1 MSGNQNKNPLF
12 FIGVIAFFAIAIL
25 GAIVEFIVD
34 LDGLIAASALGV
46 AFLILAV
53 TLIIVAVRRKVAEKN
68 EQMAEDGSLPQYKF
82 PSEQRFLRRKKDEE
96 PVKFEPLADFGSFD
110 SDFDT
115 PLNAADTDPAAIDG
129 MSESPSAVLRRRAAA
144 LRGEQ
149 EPPAQEDDDLFA
161 SYGVD
166 TADTADDETDF
177 AADDDMSFTPS
188 DAYDD
193 DGFDDEFYD
202 DELSDADYAQSP
214 DGFENYAGQPVE
226 QPVQEDAFV
235 PAEEP
240 APAPVQPQPE
250 LIEQPEFE
258 PVVSFNAPRQAAAP
272 IQQPNPQPAPV
283 KPAPVKAAPAP
294 APAPVPTA
302 PTAPAAGQ
310 SLESFYEN
318 MSEEDILY
326 RDCVE
331 VWAADAK
338 PSVLRLIKYVESIED
353 KHTQALFGRDLEYVN
368 AMIDRIY
375 CFTQLEYVDELL
387 DLQKYNFAV
396 LVKECLKRFS
406 PFFMEK
412 RLGLLWKGL
421 DVDVMT
427 DRRWFIFALTQV
439 IFNSVEFTPEG
450 GKIAISAK
458 KNDDFIDLMID
469 DSGTGISSDE
479 LPCVFI
485 AGYMGDDSPNE
496 SGRRTG
502 MGLFIA
508 QSVLRKM
515 GGDAFIE
522 SNPGKGTR
530 VTLRVPANSA
540 QL

>member
-1 MSGNQNKNPLF
+1 MSGTQRKNPFF
-12 FIGVIAFFAIAIL
+12 FIGVIAFFAIAII

-34 LDGLIAASALGV
+34 LDGLIAAAALGV
-46 AFLILAV
+46 AFIILVV
-53 TLIIVAVRRKVAEKN
+53 TLITEGVRRKVAEKN
-68 EQMAEDGSLPQYKF
+68 ELMAEDGSLPQYKV
-82 PSEQRFLRRKKDEE
+82 PSEQRFLRRRKEE
-96 PVKFEPLADFGSFD
+96 QPEEFEPLANFGSFD
-110 SDFDT
+110 DGFDALPNDNEADFS
-115 PLNAADTDPAAIDG
+115 AISG
-129 MSESPSAVLRRRAAA
+129 MKESPSATLRRRAAA
-144 LRGEQ
+144 LRGEPLPEEQ
-149 EPPAQEDDDLFA
+149 EDDLFA
-161 SYGVD
+161 SYG
-166 TADTADDETDF
+166 TEPAEEAAEGADFIPADSADDF
-177 AADDDMSFTPS
+177 SFTPS

-193 DGFDDEFYD
+193 DGFDDEYFD
-202 DELSDADYAQSP
+202 DEIDDAGFEPTDDLSEDYA
-214 DGFENYAGQPVE
+214 
-226 QPVQEDAFV
+226 
-235 PAEEP
+235 EP
-240 APAPVQPQPE
+240 AA
-250 LIEQPEFE
+250 PEFIPE
-258 PVVSFNAPRQAAAP
+258 
-272 IQQPNPQPAPV
+272 
-283 KPAPVKAAPAP
+283 PAP
-294 APAPVPTA
+294 APAPTAAPAQPEVIEQPEFTPVMSFTPQQPAPQPAPAKAAAPATA
-302 PTAPAAGQ
+302 PMAAPAPASVSAPAPAPTAGQ
-310 SLESFYEN
+310 SLESFYAD

-485 AGYMGDDSPNE
+485 AGYMGDESPNE

>member
-1 MSGNQNKNPLF
+1 MSGTQPQRKNPLF
-12 FIGVIAFFAIAIL
+12 FGGVIAFFAIAII

-34 LDGLIAASALGV
+34 LDGLIAAAALGI
-46 AFLILAV
+46 AFIILAV
-53 TLIIVAVRRKVAEKN
+53 TLISEAVRRKVAEKN
-68 EQMAEDGSLPQYKF
+68 ELMAEDGSLPQYKV
-82 PSEQRFLRRKKDEE
+82 PSEQRFLRRRKEEE
-96 PVKFEPLADFGSFD
+96 PTDFEPLVDFGSFD
-110 SDFDT
+110 DGFDALPAENEADNA
-115 PLNAADTDPAAIDG
+115 PLDRMG
-129 MSESPSAVLRRRAAA
+129 ESPSATLRRRAAA

-149 EPPAQEDDDLFA
+149 LPEEQDDDLFA
-161 SYGVD
+161 SYGTEPAQEPTD
-166 TADTADDETDF
+166 AADF
-177 AADDDMSFTPS
+177 APAADSAEDVSFTPS
-188 DAYDD
+188 DAYAD
-193 DGFDDEFYD
+193 DGFDDDYYD
-202 DELSDADYAQSP
+202 EDMTEA
-214 DGFENYAGQPVE
+214 GFEQPE
-226 QPVQEDAFV
+226 EAFEDYSE
-235 PAEEP
+235 PAAPEFIPEPSP
-240 APAPVQPQPE
+240 APAPQPVQPE
-250 LIEQPEFE
+250 AIEQPEFT
-258 PVVSFNAPRQAAAP
+258 PVMSFTP
-272 IQQPNPQPAPV
+272 QQPAQQPAP
-283 KPAPVKAAPAP
+283 AKAA
-294 APAPVPTA
+294 APAPVPA
-302 PTAPAAGQ
+302 APAAGQ
-310 SLESFYEN
+310 SLEFFYEN

-485 AGYMGDDSPNE
+485 AGYMGDESPNE

>member
-12 FIGVIAFFAIAIL
+12 FAGVIAFFAIAIL

-34 LDGLIAASALGV
+34 LDGLIAAAALGV
-46 AFLILAV
+46 AFLILAI
-53 TLIIVAVRRKVAEKN
+53 TLISEAARRKIAAKN
-68 EQMAEDGSLPQYKF
+68 EQMAEDGSLPQYKV

-96 PVKFEPLADFGSFD
+96 PAEFEPLADFGSFD
-110 SDFDT
+110 GNFDA
-115 PLNAADTDPAAIDG
+115 PLGAADADAPAFDG

-149 EPPAQEDDDLFA
+149 ELPAQEDDDLFA
-161 SYGVD
+161 SYGVE
-166 TADTADDETDF
+166 TADDSSASDF
-177 AADDDMSFTPS
+177 DDADDMSFTPS
-188 DAYDD
+188 DAYAD
-193 DGFDDEFYD
+193 DGFEDEYYD
-202 DELSDADYAQSP
+202 DELPEDDYTLP
-214 DGFENYAGQPVE
+214 EDDFEDYEQPAE
-226 QPVQEDAFV
+226 QPVSEPVYA
-235 PAEEP
+235 PEEE
-240 APAPVQPQPE
+240 PAPVQPQPE
-250 LIEQPEFE
+250 PVEQPEFQ
-258 PVVSFNAPRQAAAP
+258 PVVSFNAPPKAAPVKQAA
-272 IQQPNPQPAPV
+272 PQPAP
-283 KPAPVKAAPAP
+283 AKAAPAP
-294 APAPVPTA
+294 APVHTA
-302 PTAPAAGQ
+302 APAAGQ

-485 AGYMGDDSPNE
+485 AGYMGDESPNE

>member
-12 FIGVIAFFAIAIL
+12 FIGVIAFFAIAII

-34 LDGLIAASALGV
+34 LDGLIAAAALGV
-46 AFLILAV
+46 AFIILAV
-53 TLIIVAVRRKVAEKN
+53 TLISEAVRRKIAAKN
-68 EQMAEDGSLPQYKF
+68 ELMAEDGSLPQYKV
-82 PSEQRFLRRKKDEE
+82 PSEQRFIRRRKEEE
-96 PVKFEPLADFGSFD
+96 PAEFEPLADFGSFD
-110 SDFDT
+110 DDFDALPAET
-115 PLNAADTDPAAIDG
+115 DANASVIDSI
-129 MSESPSAVLRRRAAA
+129 SESPSAVLRRRAAA
-144 LRGEQ
+144 LRGE
-149 EPPAQEDDDLFA
+149 PVTEDVQDEDDLFA
-161 SYGVD
+161 SYG
-166 TADTADDETDF
+166 AEPAAAADF
-177 AADDDMSFTPS
+177 APAADSSEDFSFTPS

-193 DGFDDEFYD
+193 DGFDDDYYD
-202 DELSDADYAQSP
+202 DETAAD
-214 DGFENYAGQPVE
+214 D
-226 QPVQEDAFV
+226 
-235 PAEEP
+235 
-240 APAPVQPQPE
+240 
-250 LIEQPEFE
+250 IEQPEDALEDYSE
-258 PVVSFNAPRQAAAP
+258 PAPEFIPEPSPAPIPAAQPQQVQPEVVEQPDFTPVMSFNAP
-272 IQQPNPQPAPV
+272 QQPAQQPAP
-283 KPAPVKAAPAP
+283 ARTAAPAP
-294 APAPVPTA
+294 KPVSPAPT
-302 PTAPAAGQ
+302 AGQ
-310 SLESFYEN
+310 SLEAFYAD

-353 KHTQALFGRDLEYVN
+353 KQTQALFGRDLEYVN

-387 DLQKYNFAV
+387 DLQKYNFAA

-469 DSGTGISSDE
+469 DSGAGISSDE

-485 AGYMGDDSPNE
+485 AGYMGDESPNE